1 MSYVISEA
9 VKSDIHGSADFI
21 IILIYV
27 LGKKYM
33 VTSNNTRPA
42 KGTR

>member
-21 IILIYV
+21 IILYV

-42 KGTR
+42 KGAR